1 MGCIQS
7 YFRKAATG
15 SVQASPTDIV
25 KHVVEQELSKPEP
38 EPSQV
43 PIVPQE
49 ELSPLNDD
57 VEDPDSENADRISL
71 HWVEAT
77 AVRTLAAT
85 TGSVAILGT
94 TAKCNENIDYRRSMH
109 SEQAFVMD
117 GQDESVAAQKD
128 EQEISEKNLKKDI
141 EVTTPNLTLSESPN
155 IVTTAIVEVPLTNG
169 QINIENNINLSAVV
183 EDEKM
188 NTVQETDDRVNF
200 VQTVEQSTEK
210 ITNLNQKSEK
220 DYLPK
225 VVQSIEKCIKK
236 DNAESSTNILV
247 NQQSPESEISNLD
260 DQNVDM
266 LEVDIVGEKEL
277 SDEKTNGNS
286 ERESTSS
293 EVISVMKENK
303 EVVSLAEKRASF
315 ESSRPNRLSLG
326 QHSVESEQNTLE
338 ISSADDVVK
347 NESIDLTSPESLKE
361 SIDECVTRGIIV
373 KAKSQLKDEGESSK
387 EENAKEISNT
397 SLNTLGN
404 DSEEDGSDL
413 EADASSKKPENV
425 MKRFDTISSNGE
437 SSYKVEEL
445 NYPSVT
451 EEPELEEYATYQKF
465 NLESTFEEVFNDDK
479 SNPLEENIRQSAK
492 EEVNKIC
499 DQAIEKMADILMAG
513 KAVAEETKDV
523 EEINNVSESSVLSA
537 LDSVVAEKGSD
548 IDSLSFLDEQNDSRS
563 VSVLGDDSKSC
574 RSETIY
580 EIPTNVSS
588 PQEDVQR
595 RLQEWEQ
602 TSTLVTEE
610 DASVSSQDIYEAVIT
625 QEDRSLTDT
634 EKVAVDSISE
644 DLPKPPNLDDFPPLP
659 ENLDQYDITEDE
671 LKAVQ
676 LPETRQ
682 ENTDNENR
690 NDSPK
695 VSTIPVEVAAS
706 KIQAGVR
713 GYLTRKQ
720 IKDLKNQNQ
729 KIVNNKESGEAD
741 TFDISC
747 TKNYNK
753 SKRLSLDSKL
763 GDFENV
769 RKLPKLKNTLSECVE
784 EEGEYTD
791 LDRAAIKIQST
802 FRHYR
807 ARKSICF
814 GNYTADKLL
823 NGDSAKSAVTV
834 TRLAEDNRNTD
845 SELDNDKLVD
855 MKMKILEN
863 DLQPLIEG
871 NF

>member
-1 MGCIQS
+1 M
-7 YFRKAATG
+7 
-15 SVQASPTDIV
+15 

-94 TAKCNENIDYRRSMH
+94 TAKYNENIDYRRSMH
-109 SEQAFVMD
+109 SEQAFVID
-117 GQDESVAAQKD
+117 GQDESVATQKD

-141 EVTTPNLTLSESPN
+141 EVTTPNDSSELTN

-169 QINIENNINLSAVV
+169 QIDNENNINISAVV

-188 NTVQETDDRVNF
+188 YTVQETDNRVNF
-200 VQTVEQSTEK
+200 VQTAEQSTEK
-210 ITNLNQKSEK
+210 ITNSNKKSEE

-247 NQQSPESEISNLD
+247 HQQSLELEIRNLD
-260 DQNVDM
+260 DQNMDM
-266 LEVDIVGEKEL
+266 LEADNVEEREL

-286 ERESTSS
+286 EKESTSS
-293 EVISVMKENK
+293 EVISVMKENE
-303 EVVSLAEKRASF
+303 EVSSLAEKRASF

-326 QHSVESEQNTLE
+326 QHSIESEQNTLE

-347 NESIDLTSPESLKE
+347 NESTDLTSPESLKE
-361 SIDECVTRGIIV
+361 SIDECVTKGIIV
-373 KAKSQLKDEGESSK
+373 KAKSELKDEGESSK

-413 EADASSKKPENV
+413 EADASSKKPETV

-437 SSYKVEEL
+437 SSYKVEEP

-451 EEPELEEYATYQKF
+451 EEPELEEYAAYQKF
-465 NLESTFEEVFNDDK
+465 NLESTFEEVFNDDQC
-479 SNPLEENIRQSAK
+479 NPLEENIRQSAK

-523 EEINNVSESSVLSA
+523 EEVNNVSESSVLSA

-548 IDSLSFLDEQNDSRS
+548 FDSLSFLDEQSDSRS

-610 DASVSSQDIYEAVIT
+610 VRE
-625 QEDRSLTDT
+625 
-634 EKVAVDSISE
+634 
-644 DLPKPPNLDDFPPLP
+644 
-659 ENLDQYDITEDE
+659 
-671 LKAVQ
+671 
-676 LPETRQ
+676 
-682 ENTDNENR
+682 
-690 NDSPK
+690 
-695 VSTIPVEVAAS
+695 S
-706 KIQAGVR
+706 KISVR
-713 GYLTRKQ
+713 DYVS
-720 IKDLKNQNQ
+720 NC
-729 KIVNNKESGEAD
+729 S
-741 TFDISC
+741 S
-747 TKNYNK
+747 
-753 SKRLSLDSKL
+753 
-763 GDFENV
+763 
-769 RKLPKLKNTLSECVE
+769 
-784 EEGEYTD
+784 
-791 LDRAAIKIQST
+791 
-802 FRHYR
+802 
-807 ARKSICF
+807 
-814 GNYTADKLL
+814 
-823 NGDSAKSAVTV
+823 
-834 TRLAEDNRNTD
+834 
-845 SELDNDKLVD
+845 
-855 MKMKILEN
+855 
-863 DLQPLIEG
+863 
-871 NF
+871 

>member
-1 MGCIQS
+1 M
-7 YFRKAATG
+7 
-15 SVQASPTDIV
+15 

-610 DASVSSQDIYEAVIT
+610 VRE
-625 QEDRSLTDT
+625 
-634 EKVAVDSISE
+634 
-644 DLPKPPNLDDFPPLP
+644 
-659 ENLDQYDITEDE
+659 
-671 LKAVQ
+671 
-676 LPETRQ
+676 
-682 ENTDNENR
+682 
-690 NDSPK
+690 
-695 VSTIPVEVAAS
+695 S
-706 KIQAGVR
+706 KISIR
-713 GYLTRKQ
+713 
-720 IKDLKNQNQ
+720 DH
-729 KIVNNKESGEAD
+729 
-741 TFDISC
+741 
-747 TKNYNK
+747 
-753 SKRLSLDSKL
+753 LSNCS
-763 GDFENV
+763 
-769 RKLPKLKNTLSECVE
+769 S
-784 EEGEYTD
+784 
-791 LDRAAIKIQST
+791 
-802 FRHYR
+802 
-807 ARKSICF
+807 
-814 GNYTADKLL
+814 
-823 NGDSAKSAVTV
+823 
-834 TRLAEDNRNTD
+834 
-845 SELDNDKLVD
+845 
-855 MKMKILEN
+855 
-863 DLQPLIEG
+863 
-871 NF
+871 